1 MAVISIEI
9 MEDEIDDVLDALAEI
24 MPLCTDVMDR
34 IIRETVSVVDK
45 EE

>member
-1 MAVISIEI
+1 MTGITIEI
-9 MEDEIDDVLDALAEI
+9 MEGEIDDVLDALAEI